1 MTALKD
7 LYLEDEETET
17 MNKLSTIRKVDFV
30 IKWVMPIA
38 FIVIAFLSLG
48 TGFILGSI
56 ASEQLSTFENIE
68 SGVDWVSVHN
78 MWELSIAFGKLC
90 IVNLLLFLT
99 QIVIVIPLWRTSAIY
114 PEALE
119 TKIRNS
125 KKLKEKEKFN

>member
-1 MTALKD
+1 
-7 LYLEDEETET
+7 
-17 MNKLSTIRKVDFV
+17 MNKLSTVRKVDFV

-125 KKLKEKEKFN
+125 KKLKEKET